1 MNDNSDEAAR
11 DGRLARIRKLLAQ
24 AEDPGATDAEAEAF
38 TAKAIGLMATYGIDR
53 AMLAAAEPDL
63 DRPGDRMVDLL
74 APYARDKADLL
85 AGLAHALRCRGVLR
99 VDYGA
104 SDQRWA
110 APAKKQLKM
119 HLFGYGSDLARVEI
133 LFTSLLVQMANGL
146 RTERIPSYEH
156 VAAYRRAWIAGFA
169 AAVVRRLRDAEQRA
183 AADAAGAE
191 ATAAPAAG
199 RPARSVAVVLASRAE
214 VVDHAVSAA
223 YPRLSTAP
231 RRSLSGGGYGGGYA
245 AGRRADLGAG
255 RRSRVGHGRNP
266 ALPRFG

>member
-1 MNDNSDEAAR
+1 MNDDTDTAR

-24 AEDPGATDAEAEAF
+24 AEDPGATEAEAEAF
-38 TAKAIGLMATYGIDR
+38 TAKAIGLMAGYGIDR

-85 AGLAHALRCRGVLR
+85 AGVAHALRCRGVLR

-104 SDQRWA
+104 SDERWA
-110 APAKKQLKM
+110 PPAKKQLKM

-133 LFTSLLVQMANGL
+133 LFTSLLVQLANGL

-169 AAVVRRLRDAEQRA
+169 AAVVRRLSDAEQRA
-183 AADAAGAE
+183 AADAAGKE
-191 ATAAPAAG
+191 ATAPSNP
-199 RPARSVAVVLASRAE
+199 RARSVAVVLASRAD
-214 VVDHAVSAA
+214 VVDSAVSAA
-223 YPRLSTAP
+223 YPRLTTAP
-231 RRSLSGGGYGGGYA
+231 RRTLSGGGYGGGYA

-255 RRSRVGHGRNP
+255 RRSRVGHGREA